1 MSHDRPY
8 SFYPIKSCVYDR
20 DPLYVTYDSDAKIAE
35 VTEKNGIY
43 MQQKAF
49 GYIKLYE
56 SSNVTDTFTKLSK
69 NVLINRRKIID
80 FKTVEQIEWDKF
92 FKRNYNKNGEEQI
105 SSK

>member
-1 MSHDRPY
+1 
-8 SFYPIKSCVYDR
+8 
-20 DPLYVTYDSDAKIAE
+20 
-35 VTEKNGIY
+35 

-56 SSNVTDTFTKLSK
+56 SSNATDTFTKLSNI

-92 FKRNYNKNGEEQI
+92 FKRNYNKNGEEQR

>member
-1 MSHDRPY
+1 M
-8 SFYPIKSCVYDR
+8 
-20 DPLYVTYDSDAKIAE
+20 TYDSDAKISE

-43 MQQKAF
+43 IQQKAF

-56 SSNVTDTFTKLSK
+56 SSNATDTFTKLSNI

-92 FKRNYNKNGEEQI
+92 FKRNYNKNGEE
-105 SSK
+105 